1 MTSVQKVLADFHRLV
16 DVNQQSLLISLAA
29 ITFNPTAW
37 NIVARH
43 GTANPLTKAKNT
55 DQRMAI

>member
-1 MTSVQKVLADFHRLV
+1 MMTSVQKVLADFHRLV

-43 GTANPLTKAKNT
+43 GTADPLAEAKNT
-55 DQRMAI
+55 D